1 MTKTELP
8 ELTVGELAHR
18 TGVPASALR
27 FYEDEKL
34 IRSRRTAGNQRRY
47 RRDTL
52 RRVTFIRMSQR
63 VGMPLSQIREVLA
76 LLPDDRTPTRTDWA
90 RISHCWREDLDERI
104 RQLEQ
109 LRDQLTDC
117 IGCGCMSLTKCRL
130 ANPGDR
136 LGREGPGPRRLPDH
150 RGDGYAD
157 PQPSTRPRT

>member
-1 MTKTELP
+1 MLAGMTKTELP
-8 ELTVGELAHR
+8 DLSVGELSHR
-18 TGVPASALR
+18 SGVPASALR
-27 FYEDEKL
+27 FYEDEQL

-63 VGMPLSQIREVLA
+63 VGMPLSTIREVLA
-76 LLPDDRTPTRTDWA
+76 LLPDDRTPTRVDWD
-90 RISHCWREDLDERI
+90 RISQCWRKDLDERI

-130 ANPGDR
+130 ANPGDQ
-136 LGREGPGPRRLPDH
+136 LGRQGPGPQRLPDH
-150 RGDGYAD
+150 RSEGYA
-157 PQPSTRPRT
+157 